1 MTDIVHVE
9 ELGRVLIDVAY
20 KVEDGGKKGKE
31 SDDVSSDETEIQK
44 SVFCHDMCKVNVVV
58 AREYVSGRYVKK

>member
-20 KVEDGGKKGKE
+20 KVEDGGKKGEE

-44 SVFCHDMCKVNVVV
+44 SVLCHVMCKVNVVV